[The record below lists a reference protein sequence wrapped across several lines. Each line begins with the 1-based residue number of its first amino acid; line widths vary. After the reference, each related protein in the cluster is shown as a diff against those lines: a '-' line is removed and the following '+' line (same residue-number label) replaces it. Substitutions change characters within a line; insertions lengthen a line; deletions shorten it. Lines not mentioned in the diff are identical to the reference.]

1 MTGPV
6 DFWLT
11 SPGFL
16 GSLGPRLREGLFLE
30 GKEIMKFCHFIK
42 TQGSLFSVFSIL
54 VILFAAAPVVADE
67 KTGAVETCQSL
78 LSASHLE
85 DSVWEGSIVV
95 LDTNVLVDNPY
106 SPFQFPGAEV
116 VIPLQVLQEL
126 DKLKTGFGVSRDSS
140 APQQAR
146 AASAVLEDL
155 LDTNNWEGHIFELE
169 NGSVLKFAHSERGV
183 KELFK
188 EAPGYLDPT
197 KMDDQI
203 LMVARD
209 IRISHPDKQ
218 VFLITND
225 INLKFKA
232 KAEGLKIPTRRQLKV
247 LSQNNKNY
255 SGVEEYFVSGQRFF
269 ELSQK
274 MAIPRGEFLEA
285 EEHSFYA
292 NQFVVIRSEEDP
304 ELVLLGRYDPDR
316 DRIRLLKEPPA
327 NAVLQPRNLE
337 QELALDILR
346 DPRIPI
352 VTIQGKAGT
361 GKTLLALAAGLEQ
374 TSPLLTKSPRYS
386 QIFLTRPT
394 VNVDDEKTGFLPG
407 GEKEKIAPLM
417 APFFDN
423 LETLSAI
430 IFGGGASGRVQRDGT
445 KSNWRKEQRR
455 QIARINQ
462 AKHENG
468 GKLPEDFD
476 GPSEV
481 ILPPISKGD
490 KEALEEQSEVL
501 RSVVHINTIAY
512 FRGRSLVSTY
522 IIVDE
527 AQNLTLHQIKTLV
540 TRAGEGTKIV
550 LMGDLDQVD
559 RAMLR
564 GSGNG
569 FSRFV
574 DAFKGSSFAA
584 HITLNNVERS
594 PMVKEAT
601 EIFESLGL

>member
-1 MTGPV
+1 MGLSLQWLVTVTAAGLVWSGLQSPLSRAEESSTPQASSCGPL
-6 DFWLT
+6 LT
-11 SPGFL
+11 APEKAPSPWAG
-16 GSLGPRLREGLFLE
+16 
-30 GKEIMKFCHFIK
+30 
-42 TQGSLFSVFSIL
+42 T
-54 VILFAAAPVVADE
+54 
-67 KTGAVETCQSL
+67 
-78 LSASHLE
+78 
-85 DSVWEGSIVV
+85 IVV
-95 LDTNVLVDNPY
+95 LDTNVLIDNPY
-106 SPFQFPGAEV
+106 AAFQFPGAEV

-126 DKLKTGFGVSRDSS
+126 DKLKTGFGVNRDSS

-155 LDTNNWEGHIFELE
+155 LDFHNWEGHTFELE
-169 NGSVLKFAHSERGV
+169 NGSLLKFAHSSKDL
-183 KELFK
+183 KEVFK
-188 EAPGYLDPT
+188 SAPGYLDPA

-203 LMVARD
+203 LMVARE
-209 IRISHPDKQ
+209 IRIDHPDKK
-218 VFLITND
+218 VYLITND

-232 KAEGLKIPTRRQLKV
+232 KAEGLKIPARKELKI

-255 SGVEEYFVSGQRFF
+255 SGVEELTVSEQRFF

-274 MAIPRGEFLEA
+274 MSVPLEDFS
-285 EEHSFYA
+285 ELDGHSLFA
-292 NQFVVIRSEEDP
+292 NQFVIVGSESDP
-304 ELVLLGRYDPDR
+304 EALLTGRYDQTR
-316 DRIRLLKEPPA
+316 GRIRLLKEAPA
-327 NAVLQPRNLE
+327 NAVLEPRNIE

-361 GKTLLALAAGLEQ
+361 GKTLLALAAALEQ
-374 TSPLLTKSPRYS
+374 TSPLLSKNPRYT

-423 LETLSAI
+423 LETLAGI
-430 IFGGGASGRVQRDGT
+430 IFGGSRGQLENRDQGQ
-445 KSNWRKEQRR
+445 KKQNWRKEQRR
-455 QIARINQ
+455 QIGRINQ
-462 AKHENG
+462 AKQENG
-468 GKLPEDFD
+468 GQLPEDFE

-481 ILPPISKGD
+481 LLPISKSE
-490 KEALEEQSEVL
+490 KEGYDEMTEAL

-512 FRGRSLVSTY
+512 FRGRSLVATY

-540 TRAGEGTKIV
+540 TRAGPGTKIV

-574 DAFKGSSFAA
+574 DAFRGSSYAA